1 MAITCYIDE
10 AGCPGR
16 LPAADSNIQPFLV
29 VAALALQ
36 SDSVGAFTHEVV
48 RLKQGYLSALT
59 PGRGPASLSFEVKGC
74 ALRAQ
79 LRQAGTTETPAHRL
93 LDGTLEVLR
102 RFDAR
107 VYAQVTPKPAGQAFD
122 GKATYASSMLRLA
135 CGFDAWL
142 GEQNSQGLMIC
153 DFREPGLNELMS
165 RPIREAKF
173 GASDTLP
180 RLLDVPVFG
189 HSQSHA
195 GLQVADWMASSLI
208 FAAVS
213 ARHATQ
219 LSGHPHLH
227 VNDRVIAKRYHKRL
241 RARMGP
247 RCDATLEAPLTGTYD
262 LAELLR

>member
-10 AGCPGR
+10 AGCPGK
-16 LPAADSNIQPFLV
+16 LPAANSEVQPFLV
-29 VAALALQ
+29 IAALALR
-36 SDSVGAFTHEVV
+36 SEDVGAFTHEVV

-59 PGRGPASLSFEVKGC
+59 PGCGPASLSFEIKGC

-79 LRQAGTTETPAHRL
+79 LRQAGTAETPAHRL
-93 LDGTLEVLR
+93 LDGTFEVLR

-107 VYAQVTPKPAGQAFD
+107 VCAQVTPKPAGQAFD
-122 GKATYASSMLRLA
+122 GRATYASSMLRLA

-142 GEQNSQGLMIC
+142 GEQNAQGLMIA
-153 DFREPGLNELMS
+153 DFREPSLNELMS
-165 RPIREAKF
+165 RPIRDAKF
-173 GASDTLP
+173 GASDALP

-208 FAAVS
+208 FAAAS

-219 LSGHPHLH
+219 LRGHPHLH
-227 VNDRVIAKRYHKRL
+227 VNDRAIAKRYRKRL
-241 RARMGP
+241 KARLGP
-247 RCDATLEAPLTGTYD
+247 CGNATHEGPSPGTYD
-262 LAELLR
+262 LALLLR